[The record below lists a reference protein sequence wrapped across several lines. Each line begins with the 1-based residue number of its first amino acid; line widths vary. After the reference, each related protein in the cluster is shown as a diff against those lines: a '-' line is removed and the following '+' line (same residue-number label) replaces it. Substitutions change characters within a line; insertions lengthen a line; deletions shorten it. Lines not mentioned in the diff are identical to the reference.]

1 MTLLS
6 GGREVYTFPHPK
18 DNDVVLLKLLKS
30 YYVEVNAWFV
40 TDAKQLGGP
49 KIMPFWALNVKS
61 LSCRVW
67 LKINQSCRL

>member
-40 TDAKQLGGP
+40 TDAKQLACHSG
-49 KIMPFWALNVKS
+49 L
-61 LSCRVW
+61 
-67 LKINQSCRL
+67 